1 MGFGYRGDQ
10 WSLQSEIY
18 TILGEKAVVPE
29 GVGGYAI
36 AGYTLGN
43 VTPYVI
49 YGRFNPKNAPY
60 QAQSDW
66 GLSPVNGAQLA
77 QVQKWLIGGINST
90 YIDQQTF
97 SLGVRWDVTAQIALK
112 AQYDY
117 IQIADNGY
125 GLWAIPLEADL
136 QGRDVQLFSVSV
148 NFVF

>member
-1 MGFGYRGDQ
+1 MVT
-10 WSLQSEIY
+10 QSEIY

-49 YGRFNPKNAPY
+49 YGRFNLKIRPTKR
-60 QAQSDW
+60 SLIW
-66 GLSPVNGAQLA
+66 VIPVNGAQLA
-77 QVQKWLIGGINST
+77 EVQKCLIVGINSS

-97 SLGVRWDVTAQIALK
+97 SLGVRWAVTAQIALK

-136 QGRDVQLFSVSV
+136 QGQQGRDVQRFSVSV

>member
-1 MGFGYRGDQ
+1 M
-10 WSLQSEIY
+10 
-18 TILGEKAVVPE
+18 
-29 GVGGYAI
+29 
-36 AGYTLGN
+36 
-43 VTPYVI
+43 
-49 YGRFNPKNAPY
+49 
-60 QAQSDW
+60 
-66 GLSPVNGAQLA
+66 
-77 QVQKWLIGGINST
+77 IGGINST

>member
-1 MGFGYRGDQ
+1 MG
-10 WSLQSEIY
+10 I
-18 TILGEKAVVPE
+18 I
-29 GVGGYAI
+29 
-36 AGYTLGN
+36 
-43 VTPYVI
+43 
-49 YGRFNPKNAPY
+49 
-60 QAQSDW
+60 
-66 GLSPVNGAQLA
+66 PVNGAQLA
-77 QVQKWLIGGINST
+77 EVQKWLIGGINST

>member
-1 MGFGYRGDQ
+1 MLSTVG
-10 WSLQSEIY
+10 L
-18 TILGEKAVVPE
+18 TEKC
-29 GVGGYAI
+29 
-36 AGYTLGN
+36 
-43 VTPYVI
+43 
-49 YGRFNPKNAPY
+49 PY

-77 QVQKWLIGGINST
+77 EVQKWLIGGINST